1 MNSIRQLFF
10 KKVCFTFMFLDTT
23 LPLVLRTCMPST
35 VGYGFQK
42 RFCPF
47 QLKVN
52 FINHE
57 NISKLLKMMENLD
70 ALNLKKHLR

>member
-1 MNSIRQLFF
+1 
-10 KKVCFTFMFLDTT
+10 
-23 LPLVLRTCMPST
+23 MPST

-70 ALNLKKHLR
+70 ALNLKKTFKMIKNAYKIF

>member
-1 MNSIRQLFF
+1 
-10 KKVCFTFMFLDTT
+10 
-23 LPLVLRTCMPST
+23 MPST